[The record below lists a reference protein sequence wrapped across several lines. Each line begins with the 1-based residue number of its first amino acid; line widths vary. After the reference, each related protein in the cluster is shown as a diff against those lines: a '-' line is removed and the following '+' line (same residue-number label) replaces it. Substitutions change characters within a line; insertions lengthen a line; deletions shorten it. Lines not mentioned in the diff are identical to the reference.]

1 MQKLLKRLRKN
12 MDRNKY
18 NPSIL
23 ATEQG
28 TCYVCKTE
36 TATCRHEIFYGKGNR
51 AISKKLGFWVN
62 ICPECHRKIHG
73 DREMD
78 LMLKKLAEMKYL
90 ETHDITEFTDVK
102 HGIGKN
108 YLDEY

>member
-1 MQKLLKRLRKN
+1 

-62 ICPECHRKIHG
+62 ICPECHRQIHS
-73 DREMD
+73 DRELD
-78 LMLKKLAEMKYL
+78 LMIKKLAQMEYL
-90 ETHDITEFTDVK
+90 KTHDIAEFMDIK
-102 HGIGKN
+102 SGIGKN

>member
-1 MQKLLKRLRKN
+1 

-23 ATEQG
+23 ATENG
-28 TCYVCKTE
+28 TCFICKTE
-36 TATCRHEIFYGKGNR
+36 TATCRHEIFFGKGNR
-51 AISKKLGFWVN
+51 VISKKLGFWVN

-90 ETHDITEFTDVK
+90 ETHDMSEFMDTK
-102 HGIGKN
+102 TGIGKN

>member
-1 MQKLLKRLRKN
+1 

-18 NPSIL
+18 NKSIL
-23 ATEQG
+23 NTEQG
-28 TCYVCKTE
+28 RCFVCGLSTE
-36 TATCRHEIFYGKGNR
+36 TCRHEIFFGKGNR

-90 ETHDITEFTDVK
+90 ETHDMSEFMDTK
-102 HGIGKN
+102 TGIGRN
-108 YLDEY
+108 YLDE

>member
-1 MQKLLKRLRKN
+1 

-18 NPSIL
+18 NPPIL

-28 TCYVCKTE
+28 TCFICKTE
-36 TATCRHEIFYGKGNR
+36 TETCRHEIFYGKGNR

-62 ICPECHRKIHG
+62 LCPECHRKIHG

-90 ETHDITEFTDVK
+90 ETHDMSEFMDIK
-102 HGIGKN
+102 SGIGKN